1 MSSENHSFVNNSG
14 GNNSTGEPDGSITVA
29 VGLLGAIYAFIF
41 LLALV
46 GNILALLT
54 CYKNYRVTTSILL
67 VYIASLASADLLFTV
82 LSTFDVLAFVRGEWI
97 GGDPM
102 CKIQGFLIETSYSVS
117 ILTLVAISY
126 ERFRSIS
133 SKRLARSKRIET
145 RTIIVKMAWVL
156 SVVLCAPVL
165 YGYAANRDNKSGKL
179 VCVNNLSWGD
189 IGRQAYYALQAVFLF
204 LLPLG
209 IMVWAH
215 FRIFRVLELHSK
227 GGNTTSSTS
236 NKQRKVT
243 KMLAV
248 VTLTFFCCWTP
259 FIIIR
264 ALRYFGVYN
273 GDIPW
278 KLSQLLILLNSGIN
292 PILYCFFSGQ
302 FRSSF
307 KAFMRCNCKQ
317 IVVEKDAQERSF
329 GSNTFHATRDPKRT
343 LSRSASPLQSSGN
356 ASTLSLKTKKGS
368 L

>member
-1 MSSENHSFVNNSG
+1 MSSGNHSFVNDSG
-14 GNNSTGEPDGSITVA
+14 GNSSTTEPDGSFSLV
-29 VGLLGAIYAFIF
+29 VGLLGSIYMLIF
-41 LLALV
+41 VLGLV

-67 VYIASLASADLLFTV
+67 VYIASLASADLLFIV
-82 LSTFDVLAFVRGEWI
+82 LSTFDLLAYARGEWI
-97 GGDPM
+97 GGDPL

-126 ERFRSIS
+126 ERFRSVS
-133 SKRLARSKRIET
+133 SRRLARSKRIET
-145 RTIIVKMAWVL
+145 RTIIVKLAWVV

-165 YGYAANRDNKSGKL
+165 YGYVSTRDNESGKL

-189 IGRQAYYALQAVFLF
+189 SGRKAYYAFQAVILF

-209 IMVWAH
+209 IMIWAH
-215 FRIFRVLELHSK
+215 FSIFRFLQAHSK
-227 GGNTTSSTS
+227 DGRTTSSVS
-236 NKQRKVT
+236 SKQRKVT

-248 VTLTFFCCWTP
+248 VTLVFFCCWTP
-259 FIIIR
+259 FIVIR
-264 ALRYFGVYN
+264 ALRYFGVYD
-273 GDIPW
+273 GDIMW

-307 KAFMRCNCKQ
+307 KAFIKCNCKQ
-317 IVVEKDAQERSF
+317 IVQKDAQERSF
-329 GSNTFHATRDPKRT
+329 GSNTFHAMNDPKRT
-343 LSRSASPLQSSGN
+343 LTRNASPRQSSGD
-356 ASTLSLKTKKGS
+356 ASTLSLKSKKGT